1 MCLKDPSR
9 YFGKVSGDAIDII
22 NIAINAEQAKNVF
35 FKGFINR
42 ISKSPWF
49 KGKYKD
55 KTNAV
60 EFNKS
65 ITVYSGHSEKES
77 HEGLNLILAILD
89 EISGFNQ
96 NNNTGNLNA
105 KTGDAIY
112 DAFRGSVDSRF
123 PDYGKVVLLSFPRYK
138 GDFISKHYDK
148 MVVSK
153 DVVER
158 KHTFIIDP
166 LKAPTKENSFTIEWE
181 EDIIHEYLIPN
192 KIYAI
197 KAPSWEVNPGR
208 QIEDYKDSFLVNE
221 IDAYQRFACKPTALE
236 DGLFRDEELLNG
248 KMGYRNPVDDV
259 HRLDPAWE
267 PKPGVK
273 YYVHAD
279 LAQKQ
284 DRAAIAVAHVDSWVD
299 MGKIVDYDRIAPR
312 VVVDFVAWWEPTKQ
326 QPIDLRELGDWIID
340 LRRRGIDIA
349 LVTTDRWNSLDFQK
363 QLTSVGIKSDTLS
376 VARKHYDDM
385 QLMVYDDRIAL
396 PKIDILLREL
406 MQLKII
412 NDKKVDHPRNGC
424 FVGETRIPL
433 LDGTRPMISDL
444 DGKEVWVYS
453 ARQDGTIVPG
463 KARGRMTKHVTEL
476 VDVILDSGAVVR
488 CTPEHRWMLRNGEY
502 KEAQHLRPGIDR
514 LMPINQ
520 VWPVNGGYERIT
532 DKNGT
537 RVLTH
542 RMVAGFF
549 DGTIDDGF
557 IVHHKNEI
565 KTDNR
570 PENLEVVSLGD
581 HSRFHTSG
589 RHADEEYR
597 RTLYSGLAE
606 WNSLS
611 ETRAKRSATMK
622 ARCSDW
628 YFAKARASKTFR
640 SDITIERLIE
650 VSEDSM
656 VDNANQAARIL
667 GCGRN
672 VVVRVLREHGYASW
686 GELVNQDG
694 SNHKVRA
701 VERVVLE
708 EPVPVYDLEVDVFSN
723 FALSCG
729 VFVHN
734 SKDLADA
741 VAGAV
746 YNAAANTKRVDNEEI
761 EVYDASS
768 RAKVDTV
775 DPIVYPDVPEDIA
788 NWLSGVSII

>member
-181 EDIIHEYLIPN
+181 EDIIHEYLIQN

-340 LRRRGIDIA
+340 LRRRGINVA

-412 NDKKVDHPRNGC
+412 NDKKVDHPRNG
-424 FVGETRIPL
+424 
-433 LDGTRPMISDL
+433 
-444 DGKEVWVYS
+444 
-453 ARQDGTIVPG
+453 
-463 KARGRMTKHVTEL
+463 
-476 VDVILDSGAVVR
+476 
-488 CTPEHRWMLRNGEY
+488 
-502 KEAQHLRPGIDR
+502 
-514 LMPINQ
+514 
-520 VWPVNGGYERIT
+520 
-532 DKNGT
+532 
-537 RVLTH
+537 
-542 RMVAGFF
+542 
-549 DGTIDDGF
+549 
-557 IVHHKNEI
+557 
-565 KTDNR
+565 
-570 PENLEVVSLGD
+570 
-581 HSRFHTSG
+581 
-589 RHADEEYR
+589 
-597 RTLYSGLAE
+597 
-606 WNSLS
+606 
-611 ETRAKRSATMK
+611 
-622 ARCSDW
+622 
-628 YFAKARASKTFR
+628 
-640 SDITIERLIE
+640 
-650 VSEDSM
+650 
-656 VDNANQAARIL
+656 
-667 GCGRN
+667 
-672 VVVRVLREHGYASW
+672 
-686 GELVNQDG
+686 
-694 SNHKVRA
+694 
-701 VERVVLE
+701 
-708 EPVPVYDLEVDVFSN
+708 
-723 FALSCG
+723 
-729 VFVHN
+729 